1 MLFKVRGFRINE
13 LPNLL
18 RWSHLICQ
26 KILLKRTWVNAK
38 LEVPTLH
45 INQTKSYIPR
55 RGLNGISPKVSRT
68 NSLKS
73 KLWIPKINRS
83 RALNPGSWAKFQGRR
98 TWCWPEI
105 FEAISVNYNLW
116 LTDWVGL
123 ELQNFQLQIN
133 QYAQWTRYQR
143 PRSRTDK
150 ASITL
155 PLCRILRTVRLAVR
169 AD

>member
-123 ELQNFQLQIN
+123 ELQNLGSKLIN
-133 QYAQWTRYQR
+133 THNELAINVRDLEQTR
-143 PRSRTDK
+143 PASRCHC
-150 ASITL
+150 AEYSG
-155 PLCRILRTVRLAVR
+155 RLG
-169 AD
+169 